1 MSLDEIKTDLS
12 FIWQFSVDDFKGKY
26 AGSFVGSAWAF
37 LQPLMTIIIY
47 WFVFQI
53 GFGNDSVKGYPF
65 ILWLI
70 SGLVPWFFINEG
82 LISVTTSLAE
92 YGYLVKKIVFNIS
105 ILPLVKILSCFF
117 VQIFL
122 VLITIFFFCLWGYF
136 PDLYYLQLIYYMLY
150 MFVLISGIGYMAS
163 ALYVFFKDLIQ
174 IINIFMQIIFWV
186 TPIVWNFDIM
196 PLAVQKVLVFNPVY
210 YIIKGYRD
218 IFIDKVFFFENIE
231 SALYYWIIAIFLF
244 IIGRTIFK
252 KLKIHFADVL

>member
-136 PDLYYLQLIYYMLY
+136 PDLYYLQLI
-150 MFVLISGIGYMAS
+150 
-163 ALYVFFKDLIQ
+163 KDLIQ

-252 KLKIHFADVL
+252 KLKIHFADVLWGVIWMIQLSG